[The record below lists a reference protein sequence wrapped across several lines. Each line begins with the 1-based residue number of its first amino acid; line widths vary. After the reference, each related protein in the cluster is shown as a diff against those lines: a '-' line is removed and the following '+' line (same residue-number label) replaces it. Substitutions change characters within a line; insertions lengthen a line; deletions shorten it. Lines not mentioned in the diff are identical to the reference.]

1 MPAGVSGFEQSED
14 SASPHPL
21 AANSG
26 MLIRAAPAPTA
37 LSTMPVVIRGVLK
50 CSSEAASSFG
60 GSSDLLGDATAGMY
74 TKHHP
79 VGARHGTQT
88 GQTAAG

>member
-1 MPAGVSGFEQSED
+1 
-14 SASPHPL
+14 
-21 AANSG
+21 
-26 MLIRAAPAPTA
+26 
-37 LSTMPVVIRGVLK
+37 VLK